1 MPEYKAPLRDMQF
14 VLNEV
19 LAFEKHYAQLPGA
32 EDATPDMVSAIM
44 EEAAKFAE
52 NVIAPLNEIGDR
64 EGCRWQDGVVSTPT
78 GFKGAYQQFI
88 EGGWQGLAHST
99 EFGGQGLPVSM
110 YNVVYEMLASSNH
123 AWAMYAALTNGAITT
138 IEAHASDALKQAYL
152 PNLVAGT
159 WSGTMCLT
167 EAHCGSDLGLLRT
180 KAEANSD
187 GSYRISGSKI
197 FISAGDHDL
206 TDNIVHIVLARLPG
220 APEGVKGISLFVVPK
235 FKVKA
240 DGSTVGETNNVS
252 CGSIEHKMGI
262 HGNATCVINFDGAE
276 GYLISPPHK
285 GMSCMFTFIN
295 ESRLGVAQ
303 QGQAHTEASFQTAL
317 AYAKDRVQMRGT
329 VRKDASKAADPII
342 VHADVR
348 RMLLTQ
354 KALAEGGRLLNY
366 FCAQQVDISH
376 SSHSAEQRQQS
387 ETLLALLT
395 PIAKGFLS
403 ELSLEATSNGVQ
415 VLGGHGFIS
424 EWGQEQHY
432 RDTRITAIYE
442 GTNSIQGLDLLGRK
456 ILASDGKVM
465 APFVELVKEFC
476 RDNSDHALAQPLQ
489 ESLEQWLAL
498 TDKIGEKAASN
509 PDEVNAAAYDYLM
522 YSGYVVLAYFWARS
536 SVSAEQALKGNS
548 AEAGFYQAKL
558 ATAQFYFERLL
569 PRTDSLAKTILSG
582 ANNLMALE
590 EAAFNF

>member
-19 LAFEKHYAQLPGA
+19 LDFEKHYAQLPGA

-52 NVIAPLNEIGDR
+52 NVIAPLNEVGDR

-78 GFKGAYQQFI
+78 GFKDAYQQFI

-138 IEAHASDALKQAYL
+138 IEAHASDELKQAYL
-152 PNLVAGT
+152 PNLVAGN

-235 FKVKA
+235 FKVNA
-240 DGSTVGETNNVS
+240 DGSVGASNQVS

-295 ESRLGVAQ
+295 ESRLSVAQ
-303 QGQAHTEASFQTAL
+303 QGQEASFQTAL

-329 VRKDASKAADPII
+329 VRKDPTKAADPII

-354 KALAEGGRLLNY
+354 KSLAEGGRLLNY

-376 SSHSAEQRQQS
+376 SSDNAEQRQQA
-387 ETLLALLT
+387 ETLLALLI

-465 APFVELVKEFC
+465 APFVELVQSFC
-476 RDNSDHALAQPLQ
+476 RDNSGHALAQTLQ
-489 ESLEQWLAL
+489 QALEQWLAL
-498 TDKIGEKAASN
+498 TDKIGEKAATN

-536 SVSAEQALKGNS
+536 SVSAEQALQGNS
-548 AEAGFYQAKL
+548 DEASFYQAKQ

-569 PRTDSLAKTILSG
+569 PRTDSLEKTILSG
-582 ANNLMALE
+582 ANNLMDLE

>member
-19 LAFEKHYAQLPGA
+19 LDFEKHYAQLPGA

-44 EEAAKFAE
+44 EEAAKFSE
-52 NVIAPLNEIGDR
+52 NVIAPLNEVGDR
-64 EGCRWQDGVVSTPT
+64 EGCSWKDSVVSTPT
-78 GFKGAYQQFI
+78 GFKDAYQQFI

-138 IEAHASDALKQAYL
+138 IEAHASDELKQAYL

-180 KAEANSD
+180 KAEANTD

-235 FKVKA
+235 FKLKA
-240 DGSTVGETNNVS
+240 DGSAGESNHVS

-329 VRKDASKAADPII
+329 VRKDPSKAADPII

-376 SSHSAEQRQQS
+376 SSDSAEQRQQS

-465 APFVELVKEFC
+465 APFVELVQSFC
-476 RDNSDHALAQPLQ
+476 RDNSEHALTQPLQ
-489 ESLEQWLAL
+489 ESLEQWLSL

-536 SVSAEQALKGNS
+536 SVSAEQALQGS
-548 AEAGFYQAKL
+548 SDEAGFYQAKL

-569 PRTDSLAKTILSG
+569 PRTDSLEKTILSG